1 VDGDSLVLAL
11 LRSDPILPGLNASE
25 VLLMSILHR
34 LPPEVRKSLA
44 TEPGERVLTFAPG
57 AVAGYV
63 VATNLAL
70 HLTDGTRV
78 PYERIDKATW
88 DEQGVRVLTTDGTSH
103 IEHVSEPRLVPETLR
118 ERVNA
123 TIVVNKHVDLPGRG
137 GVRLVLRR
145 RPGGEMLGWTMVF
158 DDGLDPEDP
167 GVRAQA
173 EQALE
178 GVRRSMGV

>member
-1 VDGDSLVLAL
+1 MSF
-11 LRSDPILPGLNASE
+11 LR
-25 VLLMSILHR
+25 R
-34 LPPEVRKSLA
+34 LPADVRKALV
-44 TEPGERVLTFAPG
+44 TEPGERVLTFAATG
-57 AVAGYV
+57 DGHV

-70 HLTDGTRV
+70 HLPGGLRV
-78 PYERIDKATW
+78 PYETIDRAAW
-88 DEQGVRVLTTDGTSH
+88 DEEGLNILTMSGERHRVELP
-103 IEHVSEPRLVPETLR
+103 EPRLLPETVR

-137 GVRLVLRR
+137 GVRLVARR
-145 RPGGEMLGWTMVF
+145 PPGGEVLGWTLVF
-158 DDGLDPEDP
+158 DDGLDPNDP